1 MAPHGPLRRL
11 SCPVLIGLSLVLS
24 GAAQNAHAG
33 GSTTVP
39 DTKPAWATPA
49 NSSGEASDSGTV
61 VFSMWLGWRDKP
73 QLDALLAAQQDP
85 SSVEYHR
92 WLSPQQFRS
101 LFAPDQSS
109 VASVSDWLRAQGF
122 ALVDV
127 PQNHLFVTASGTVAQ
142 VERAFQVNESLYQVS
157 GQTVRAPDANP
168 RIPDDLAGERDGDHG
183 ARQRLRAG
191 AAAAPRRRRRRRPTA
206 PPSAPA
212 RTTGVSTPAATSPI
226 RMPPASRCRG

>member
-142 VERAFQVNESLYQVS
+142 VERAF
-157 GQTVRAPDANP
+157 
-168 RIPDDLAGERDGDHG
+168 G
-183 ARQRLRAG
+183 ARTIDLCNVDDPICDKG
-191 AAAAPRRRRRRRPTA
+191 DLENEAPHHEYVPGMTDQ
-206 PPSAPA
+206 
-212 RTTGVSTPAATSPI
+212 AATFV
-226 RMPPASRCRG
+226 AGLV